1 MITQLGEW
9 VIVVI
14 RLNFFWPFISP
25 SSVTD
30 TATVGVQ
37 DILFISFVPAWL
49 ERRTCFTWITK

>member
-1 MITQLGEW
+1 MQHHYNEIMMMITQLGER

-37 DILFISFVPAWL
+37 DILFISFVPA
-49 ERRTCFTWITK
+49 